1 MAERRKLQFFLLRYV
16 PNAVRGESLNIG
28 LLMTESGKDED
39 SFVDVHFTQDWKR
52 ARCLFP
58 DTDVEM
64 LEAIGREIKS
74 RIANVQDRAALIKE
88 MTDRYSNAI
97 QLSRVRRVFAQD
109 PAVEMKHLVATLVET
124 PWMSGTRLEEPA
136 ARRAGRKWILA
147 GMTEGFRTAGV
158 MPFLTANMPVSTYTN
173 DTDRFTF
180 DYSYSFGLT
189 GETTRVFHAVS
200 LVDKNK
206 ETEMFPFRV
215 AKIAPKL
222 ARLKKTQPT
231 FTAIVEDHFD
241 AGDAYVASVLAF
253 MKDENIQVSH
263 VREMADIAEVARR
276 ELRA

>member
-39 SFVDVHFTQDWKR
+39 SFADVHFTQDWKR

-173 DTDRFTF
+173 DTDKFTF
-180 DYSYSFGLT
+180 DYSYSFGLKD
-189 GETTRVFHAVS
+189 ETTRVFHAVS

-206 ETEMFPFRV
+206 EKKMFP
-215 AKIAPKL
+215 
-222 ARLKKTQPT
+222 
-231 FTAIVEDHFD
+231 
-241 AGDAYVASVLAF
+241 
-253 MKDENIQVSH
+253 
-263 VREMADIAEVARR
+263 
-276 ELRA
+276 